1 MKQQYLNEIR
11 TLLGR
16 YAITAAEIED
26 IIGDYDRMYED
37 GLARGMNDEQVVDVL
52 GKPEKVVRDLGD
64 SYERKPGRGSRNG
77 KLIALSPFLAVI
89 AYFLI
94 GFVGGAWHPGWLV
107 FLAIPVA
114 AILLGDSERGVLRK
128 LTALSPFIA
137 VTAFILLGEVGYW
150 HPGWLVFLLIPA
162 IGALTDRGWKG
173 KVFALTLLLAA
184 GGYLYCGY
192 ALDAWGYGAFC
203 FALPVVYGAAIGS
216 IDVVLDVRGWKK
228 LPVSER
234 RFVLTMWLVV
244 ILAVVVFVA
253 LGVWASLW
261 HLAWLVFL
269 AIPMY
274 AIVMKAGRKNRFV
287 ALSPFIATIVFFLL
301 GFLVPGAFAYAWI
314 AFLLIPISAIL
325 KNA

>member
-1 MKQQYLNEIR
+1 MKQQYLDEIR

-16 YAITAAEIED
+16 YVITAAEMED

-37 GLARGMNDEQVVDVL
+37 GLARGMNDEQVVAFL
-52 GKPEKVVRDLGD
+52 GKPEKVVRELGD
-64 SYERKPGRGSRNG
+64 SYERKPGKGSKNG
-77 KLIALSPFLAVI
+77 KLIAITPFLAVI

-107 FLAIPVA
+107 FLAIPVV
-114 AILLGDSERGVLRK
+114 AILLDGSERGILRK

-137 VTAFILLGEVGYW
+137 VVAFIVLGEFGFW
-150 HPGWLVFLLIPA
+150 HPAWLVFLLIPMV
-162 IGALTDRGWKG
+162 GALSDRSWKG
-173 KVFALTLLLAA
+173 KVFALTLALAA

-203 FALPVVYGAAIGS
+203 FGLPILFGAATGA
-216 IDVVLDVRGWKK
+216 IDFVCDVRGWKK

-234 RFVLTMWLVV
+234 RFALSMLLVV
-244 ILAVVVFVA
+244 ILAIAAFVL
-253 LGVWASLW
+253 LGVLYSLW
-261 HLAWLVFL
+261 HVAWLTFL

-274 AIVMKAGRKNRFV
+274 AIVMKAGRKNRLV
-287 ALSPFIATIVFFLL
+287 ALSPFLATIAFFLL
-301 GFLVPGAFAYAWI
+301 GFFVPGAFAYAWI
-314 AFLLIPISAIL
+314 AFLLIPITAIL